1 MNKYILS
8 LAFGSLF
15 ISCNDVKSIGTKE
28 TTSDSEQIIAVT
40 TDYNELFSLFTKE
53 DNTLYVVN
61 YWATW
66 CTPCVEELPHFMEV
80 NQEFSLRENF
90 KMILVS
96 LDKADE
102 LESDVQP
109 FVQKNNITTDVY
121 ILSDNKRMTQWIP
134 LVNEKW
140 SGAIPATALYKNGQQ
155 VAFTEGQLTKEE
167 LKALINKHI

>member
-8 LAFGSLF
+8 LSVGSLF

-28 TTSDSEQIIAVT
+28 TTSDFGQTIAVS
-40 TDYNELFSLFTKE
+40 TDYNELFSLFTKD

-66 CTPCVEELPHFMEV
+66 CKPCVEELPHFMEV
-80 NQEFSLRENF
+80 NQEFSSHENF